1 MLTKSIFEQYDKS
14 VKDWKKQV
22 ALLGTGQRTEAYQA
36 ARPHI
41 FMTDFA
47 TFSKKNQLH
56 EEVFGPSSLVVV
68 VQDETE
74 MYALAK
80 QLKGQLTCSIHGTEK
95 ELTQMTALIDVLE
108 QKAGRLVFNGF
119 PTGVEVTPAMV
130 HGGPFP
136 ASTDARSTSV
146 GTQSIYRFTRRIC
159 YQDKPLGLLPD
170 ELKDKNPLKIKQQIN
185 GVMV

>member
-1 MLTKSIFEQYDKS
+1 MLHSKSQQVSLLMKS
-14 VKDWKKQV
+14 
-22 ALLGTGQRTEAYQA
+22 
-36 ARPHI
+36 
-41 FMTDFA
+41 
-47 TFSKKNQLH
+47 QLIRQLCI
-56 EEVFGPSSLVVV
+56 EGVV